1 MRSTPSNPLMPVDR
15 ADHGPPD
22 HSPDFIEE
30 LASVLPALMGY
41 ARSLARHRE
50 DGEDLFQD
58 GVVRLLASSEHFV
71 PGTCFRAW
79 AFTILRNRFLSD
91 CVVRRRRFVSLDA
104 KERPEPFVEAS
115 QSHRMEVVELG
126 RQFASL
132 SAAAR
137 RMLLLASEGGAP
149 YAAIA
154 RADGCALGTV
164 KSRVHRARAQ
174 LRERI
179 AADVH

>member
-1 MRSTPSNPLMPVDR
+1 M
-15 ADHGPPD
+15 
-22 HSPDFIEE
+22 
-30 LASVLPALMGY
+30 LPALMGY

-50 DGEDLFQD
+50 DAEDLFQD
-58 GVVRLLASSEHFV
+58 SVVRLLASSERFV
-71 PGTCFRAW
+71 PGTCFRAL
-79 AFTILRNRFLSD
+79 AFTIMRNRFLSD
-91 CVVRRRRFVSLDA
+91 CVVRRKRVVSLDA
-104 KERPEPFVEAS
+104 EDVPEPCVAAA
-115 QSHRMEVVELG
+115 QSHRMEVLDLG

-149 YAAIA
+149 YEAIA

-174 LRERI
+174 LHQRI
-179 AADVH
+179 AADIH